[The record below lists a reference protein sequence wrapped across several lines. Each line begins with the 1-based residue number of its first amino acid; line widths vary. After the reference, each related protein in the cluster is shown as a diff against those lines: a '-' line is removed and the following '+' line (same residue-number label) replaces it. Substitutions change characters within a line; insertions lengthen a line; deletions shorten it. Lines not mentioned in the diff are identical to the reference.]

1 MMFIHQRFI
10 ALSALLLAL
19 LLAGCGTMDDVKPVE
34 SVNLQQF
41 MGDWYVIAH
50 IPTFIEDE
58 AYNAV
63 ERYELVEPDKVKTT
77 FTFNDKSFNGE
88 FKEYNPT
95 GFVREGTGNAIWGM
109 RFIWPIKADYRIA
122 YLSEDYSETIIAR
135 NKRDYV
141 WIMARTPVIEEARYQ
156 HLVQQVEAM
165 GYSLDDLR
173 KVPQQTLAE
182 RAGPD

>member
-1 MMFIHQRFI
+1 MQE
-10 ALSALLLAL
+10 L
-19 LLAGCGTMDDVKPVE
+19 KPVDQVDLE
-34 SVNLQQF
+34 RF

-50 IPTFIEDE
+50 IPTFIEVE

-77 FTFNDKSFNGE
+77 FTFNNKGFDGE
-88 FKEYNPT
+88 FKQYNPT

-109 RFIWPIKADYRIA
+109 RFIWPIKADFRIA
-122 YLSEDYSETIIAR
+122 YVSEDYSETIIAR

-141 WIMARTPVIEEARYQ
+141 WIMARAPIIADSDYDA
-156 HLVQQVEAM
+156 LVEKVQAM

-173 KVPQQTLAE
+173 KVPQQPLAE
-182 RAGPD
+182 R

>member
-1 MMFIHQRFI
+1 MIKPHKLTTLIGLMLF
-10 ALSALLLAL
+10 ALVISGC
-19 LLAGCGTMDDVKPVE
+19 AGMEELRPVE
-34 SVNLQQF
+34 QVDLERF

-63 ERYELVEPDKVKTT
+63 ERYELVEPNKVKTT
-77 FTFNDKSFNGE
+77 FTFNNKGFDGE
-88 FKEYNPT
+88 FKAYHPT

-109 RFIWPIKADYRIA
+109 RFIWPIKADFRIA

-141 WIMARTPVIEEARYQ
+141 WIMAREPIISDSAYKRLVEE
-156 HLVQQVEAM
+156 VEAM
-165 GYSLDDLR
+165 GYSLEDLR
-173 KVPQQTLAE
+173 KVPQQSLAD
-182 RAGPD
+182 RQ